1 MYSGNYGQK
10 IEYAVCPLCK
20 NVRYDIVYDNF
31 YPYKVVRCRLCGL
44 YYLSP
49 RLKESV
55 MLQKYKDSAYFED
68 GRMGYSS
75 YIEQEESL
83 RATFRR
89 LMINLKRHNLTGGAL
104 LEVGCGYGYLLEEGI
119 GYFNPRIGTEFSPQA
134 VKEAQRRAD
143 YIFEGG
149 IEQIPPD
156 ERFDCIIA
164 NQVIEHVYEPQRFLE
179 QLIAH
184 LRPGGRVVIAT
195 PDMGSFWRRLM
206 GHHWPSFKIPEHI
219 IFFDKKS
226 LYTLMR
232 QAGLIK
238 ISILPYPH
246 AFPLSLIASKL
257 HTPLT
262 SRLGKINLWIPATT
276 IAMYGIVPDG

>member
-1 MYSGNYGQK
+1 
-10 IEYAVCPLCK
+10 
-20 NVRYDIVYDNF
+20 
-31 YPYKVVRCRLCGL
+31 
-44 YYLSP
+44 
-49 RLKESV
+49 
-55 MLQKYKDSAYFED
+55 
-68 GRMGYSS
+68 
-75 YIEQEESL
+75 
-83 RATFRR
+83 
-89 LMINLKRHNLTGGAL
+89 L